1 MSTLVT
7 AVGVAAALCTSL
19 GFIPQ
24 VKKMWVR
31 KSVGDVSEVTFYQI
45 GVGVVLWIIYGTA
58 RRDPVIIW
66 ANVVT
71 LVTLVAGL
79 VLFYRYR
86 EEGS

>member
-1 MSTLVT
+1 MSNLVT

-31 KSVGDVSEVTFYQI
+31 KSVGDVSEVTFYQM
-45 GVGVVLWIIYGTA
+45 GAGVVLWIVYGTA

-66 ANVVT
+66 ANAVT
-71 LVTLVAGL
+71 LATLVAGL

-86 EEGS
+86 ENGS

>member
-1 MSTLVT
+1 MNAALT
-7 AVGVAAALCTSL
+7 AVGIAAALCTSL

-31 KSVGDVSEVTFYQI
+31 KSVGDVSEITFYQI
-45 GVGVVLWIIYGTA
+45 GAGVILWIVYGIA
-58 RRDPVIIW
+58 RCDQVIIW
-66 ANVVT
+66 ANAVT

-86 EEGS
+86 EDGS

>member
-7 AVGVAAALCTSL
+7 TVGVAAALCTSL

-31 KSVGDVSEVTFYQI
+31 KSVGDVSEVTFYQM
-45 GVGVVLWIIYGTA
+45 GAGVVLWIVYGAA

-66 ANVVT
+66 ANAVT
-71 LVTLVAGL
+71 LATLVAGL